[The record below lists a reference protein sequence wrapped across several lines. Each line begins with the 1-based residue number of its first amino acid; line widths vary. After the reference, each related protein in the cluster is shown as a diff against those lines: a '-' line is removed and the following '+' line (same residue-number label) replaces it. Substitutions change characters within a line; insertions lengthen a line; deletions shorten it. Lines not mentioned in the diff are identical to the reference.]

1 VRERERERKGSYIL
15 KHKNFD
21 EKKKRNFLLHNRRK
35 AKYLH
40 NLHVFVVFDKQFVVF
55 LID

>member
-21 EKKKRNFLLHNRRK
+21 EKKNATFFFTTAEKQNIYIIYM
-35 AKYLH
+35 YL
-40 NLHVFVVFDKQFVVF
+40 
-55 LID
+55 